1 MIGQII
7 LNSRSRFQVDTVELT
22 SGDTLEVLVIDGQ
35 DNLPKW
41 ISTRVE
47 HNGDNYYLVGLLGY
61 NPIGLF
67 AKVQKI
73 DSKSCFCYTFI

>member
-1 MIGQII
+1 MIGQIK
-7 LNSRSRFQVDTVELT
+7 LNSRSRFEVDTVELT

-41 ISTRVE
+41 VNTRVE
-47 HNGDNYYLVGLLGY
+47 YNGESYYLVGLLGY

-67 AKVQKI
+67 ARV
-73 DSKSCFCYTFI
+73 

>member
-1 MIGQII
+1 MIGQIK
-7 LNSRSRFQVDTVELT
+7 LNSRSRFEVDTVELT

-41 ISTRVE
+41 INTRVE
-47 HNGDNYYLVGLLGY
+47 FNGDSYYLVGLLGY

-67 AKVQKI
+67 ARV
-73 DSKSCFCYTFI
+73 

>member
-1 MIGQII
+1 MIGQIK
-7 LNSRSRFQVDTVELT
+7 LNSRSRFEVDTVELT

-41 ISTRVE
+41 VNTRVE
-47 HNGDNYYLVGLLGY
+47 YNGDSYYLVGLLGY

-67 AKVQKI
+67 ARV
-73 DSKSCFCYTFI
+73 

>member
-1 MIGQII
+1 MIGQIK
-7 LNSRSRFQVDTVELT
+7 LNSRSRFEVDTVELT

-41 ISTRVE
+41 IKTRVE
-47 HNGDNYYLVGLLGY
+47 YNGDSYYLVGLLGY

-67 AKVQKI
+67 ARV
-73 DSKSCFCYTFI
+73 

>member
-1 MIGQII
+1 MIGQIK
-7 LNSRSRFQVDTVELT
+7 LNSRSRFEVDTVKLT

-41 ISTRVE
+41 INTRVE
-47 HNGDNYYLVGLLGY
+47 FNGDSYYLVGLLGY

-67 AKVQKI
+67 ARV
-73 DSKSCFCYTFI
+73 